1 MIEPKKGKETLKLI
15 LAVFALVIFLALIIK
30 TKINE

>member
-1 MIEPKKGKETLKLI
+1 MVLPKKAKEFLKLI
-15 LAVFALVIFLALIIK
+15 VAIFALVIFLALIIK